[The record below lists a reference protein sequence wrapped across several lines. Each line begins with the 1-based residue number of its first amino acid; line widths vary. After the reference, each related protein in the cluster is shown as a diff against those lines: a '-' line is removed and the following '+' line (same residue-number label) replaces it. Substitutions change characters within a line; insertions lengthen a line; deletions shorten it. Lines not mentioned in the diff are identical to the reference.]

1 MTFFISL
8 SIIVSLLIYNNIF
21 DLLICTIFLPA
32 IGSIYIW
39 LSPNIDFQKH
49 RKNALSITL
58 VTLLSSIVLWSL
70 FDNSSA
76 EMFSYVTKIEKSW
89 RGVIWLS
96 LQLGIDSIS
105 LWMILLTTVLFPIC
119 VLCSWNTFKKEL
131 LIVLLLLETMLLA
144 VWSILDLL
152 GFYILYESVLIPMFL
167 LIGIGGSRERKIRA
181 AYMLVL
187 YTLIGSL
194 IMLPC
199 LLLIYSETGTTNL
212 ELLYHHQWSPERQK
226 LLWWGF
232 FAAFAVKIP
241 MVPLHLWL
249 PEAHVEAST
258 AGSVLL
264 AGVLLKLGTYGFI
277 RFLLPLLP
285 DACLYYSPLMLTL
298 SLIALIY
305 ASLTTIRQVDL
316 KKIIAY
322 SSVAHM
328 NMVNMAI
335 FSLNDLSTEAAMFL
349 MISHGV
355 VSPALFLLV
364 GVIYDR
370 YHTKLLYY
378 LGGFASTMPL
388 FSIFFFIFSLS
399 NMALPLSPN
408 FISEFLTLCSVFSFH
423 SWVALLSCASMT
435 LSGAYSLWA
444 YARVVHGTLKTIYI
458 THYADLCRR
467 EFYILIPLLIITVW
481 LGIKPNLVLDSLASS
496 VYASHHLVV

>member
-1 MTFFISL
+1 
-8 SIIVSLLIYNNIF
+8 
-21 DLLICTIFLPA
+21 
-32 IGSIYIW
+32 
-39 LSPNIDFQKH
+39 
-49 RKNALSITL
+49 
-58 VTLLSSIVLWSL
+58 
-70 FDNSSA
+70 
-76 EMFSYVTKIEKSW
+76 
-89 RGVIWLS
+89 
-96 LQLGIDSIS
+96 
-105 LWMILLTTVLFPIC
+105 
-119 VLCSWNTFKKEL
+119 
-131 LIVLLLLETMLLA
+131 
-144 VWSILDLL
+144 
-152 GFYILYESVLIPMFL
+152 MFL
-167 LIGIGGSRERKIRA
+167 LIGVGGSRDRKIKA
-181 AYMLVL
+181 AYMLLL

-212 ELLYHHQWSPERQK
+212 ELLYHHQWSPERQY

-305 ASLTTIRQVDL
+305 TSLTTLRQVDL

-335 FSLNDLSTEAAMFL
+335 FSLNDLSSEAALFL
-349 MISHGV
+349 MISHGI

-408 FISEFLTLCSVFSFH
+408 FISEFLTLCGVFSFH
-423 SWVALLSCASMT
+423 SWVALLSCSSMT

-444 YARVVHGTLKTIYI
+444 YARVVHGTTKPQYI
-458 THYADLCRR
+458 THFADLCRR
-467 EFYILIPLLIITVW
+467 EFYILMPLFLITVW
-481 LGIKPNLVLDSLASS
+481 LGVKPNLLLDSLAGS